1 MTDGSEVVAVWYG
14 AAHGDA
20 TAREAIAARMMPIAS
35 VQYPQGTRVRV
46 ALVPWTSTAYGLELR
61 P

>member
-1 MTDGSEVVAVWYG
+1 VSDGSEVVVVWYG
-14 AAHGDA
+14 APHGDA
-20 TAREAIAARMMPIAS
+20 TVREAFAARMMPLAN
-35 VQYPQGTRVRV
+35 VQYLQGTRVRV